1 MLVEIL
7 LGILIIAF
15 SVEGYVVWNLMKK
28 TELLEDYVGNVGEK
42 IINVNERLAE
52 IYSTGH
58 FEADDEVGTI
68 FDTIKETVSE
78 LNEFISEEK

>member
-7 LGILIIAF
+7 LGILIIVF

-42 IINVNERLAE
+42 IIKIN
-52 IYSTGH
+52 
-58 FEADDEVGTI
+58 
-68 FDTIKETVSE
+68 
-78 LNEFISEEK
+78 